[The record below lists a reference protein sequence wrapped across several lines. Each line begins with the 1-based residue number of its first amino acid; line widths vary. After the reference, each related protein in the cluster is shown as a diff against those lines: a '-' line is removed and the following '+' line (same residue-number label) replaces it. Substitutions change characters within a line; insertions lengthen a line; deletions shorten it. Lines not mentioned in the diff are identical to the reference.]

1 MTVKI
6 EVMQIKERGFKAQVR
21 FWKNNGTSLVK
32 IVSIMLNDNDKK
44 QFMILRKVSFALI
57 DDYLMFEDLP
67 MFNKWQEK

>member
-1 MTVKI
+1 
-6 EVMQIKERGFKAQVR
+6 
-21 FWKNNGTSLVK
+21 
-32 IVSIMLNDNDKK
+32 MLNDNDKK